1 MGYAILVFGGLTLI
15 AGVII
20 LFQPET
26 IFGILRRNLD
36 AVSLHILAVAVR
48 VLLGAALIL
57 YASES
62 KYPLTLEILGWVS
75 LVAAVVLGLISRSNF
90 RRLMKWALGLSSSY
104 GRIGGGVAV
113 LFGGFLIYAVL

>member
-15 AGVII
+15 TGVII

-36 AVSLHILAVAVR
+36 AVSLHILSVAVR

-62 KYPLTLEILGWVS
+62 KYPLTLEILGWV
-75 LVAAVVLGLISRSNF
+75 
-90 RRLMKWALGLSSSY
+90 
-104 GRIGGGVAV
+104 
-113 LFGGFLIYAVL
+113 